1 VVWQGSSAAAL
12 PPMPIGLRR
21 EPLPYLPFS
30 NLIPNAFPRGKG
42 NNRETLDACEP
53 GVIVVRA
60 PIMNHTSAVVI
71 LVLLLFG
78 PLAVAKI
85 EHNIELYCLA
95 LGVLATLLGT
105 GFTRELILEA
115 LHEPVA
121 ISVAVIVAA
130 LLFGWTRPG
139 LDRVFRR
146 LRSRV
151 SRPVLT
157 AASVFVIASISS
169 IITAIVG
176 ALVLIEV
183 IGLLHF
189 AGDKRVRVTV
199 AGCFAIG
206 MGAALTPLG
215 EPLSTLAARALDLH
229 FLGLFELLAPWVFP
243 GVLAS
248 SIVAGAFAR
257 GEYEEA
263 PAGMHV
269 RQSYTTIFVQAGKV
283 FAFIAGLVMISHA
296 YGPIANEYVSKMSND
311 LLFWANTVSAA
322 LDNATLVALEVHSM
336 TLPRAREA
344 ILSLLV
350 SGGMLIP
357 GNIPNIVSAGALRI
371 GSAAWA
377 KVGVPM
383 GLVMLGIY
391 FAFIK
396 LLG

>member
-1 VVWQGSSAAAL
+1 
-12 PPMPIGLRR
+12 
-21 EPLPYLPFS
+21 
-30 NLIPNAFPRGKG
+30 
-42 NNRETLDACEP
+42 
-53 GVIVVRA
+53 
-60 PIMNHTSAVVI
+60 MNHASAVVI

-78 PLAVAKI
+78 PLAITLI
-85 EHNIELYCLA
+85 EHNIELYCLG
-95 LGVLATLLGT
+95 LGLLATLLGT

-121 ISVAVIVAA
+121 ISIAVIVAA
-130 LLFGWTRPG
+130 LLFGWVRPG
-139 LDRVFRR
+139 LDTVFGR
-146 LRSRV
+146 LRKRV

-157 AASVFVIASISS
+157 AAAIFVIASISS
-169 IITAIVG
+169 FITAIVG
-176 ALVLIEV
+176 ALVLVEV

-189 AGDKRVRVTV
+189 AGDKRIRVAV

-206 MGAALTPLG
+206 MGASLTPLG
-215 EPLSTLAARALDLH
+215 EPLSTLAARALNLS
-229 FLGLFELLAPWVFP
+229 FFGLFDLLAPWVFP

-248 SIVAGAFAR
+248 SIIAGVFAR
-257 GEYEEA
+257 GDYDEV
-263 PAGMHV
+263 PAGAAA
-269 RQSYTTIFVQAGKV
+269 RQSYAAIFIQAAKV
-283 FAFIAGLVMISHA
+283 FAFIAGLVLISHA

-344 ILSLLV
+344 ILALLI

-377 KVGVPM
+377 KIGVPI

-391 FAFIK
+391 FAVLK
-396 LLG
+396 LAS

>member
-1 VVWQGSSAAAL
+1 
-12 PPMPIGLRR
+12 
-21 EPLPYLPFS
+21 
-30 NLIPNAFPRGKG
+30 
-42 NNRETLDACEP
+42 
-53 GVIVVRA
+53 
-60 PIMNHTSAVVI
+60 MNHASAVVI
-71 LVLLLFG
+71 LALLLLG
-78 PLAVAKI
+78 PLAVTAI

-105 GFTRELILEA
+105 GFTRELIFEA

-121 ISVAVIVAA
+121 ISIAVMVAA
-130 LLFGWTRPG
+130 LLFGWLRPG
-139 LDRVFRR
+139 LDRVFER
-146 LRSRV
+146 LRQQV

-176 ALVLIEV
+176 ALVLVEV
-183 IGLLHF
+183 IGLLHL

-215 EPLSTLAARALDLH
+215 EPLSTLAARALDLE
-229 FLGLFELLAPWVFP
+229 FMGLFHLLAPWVFP
-243 GVLAS
+243 GVLVS

-257 GEYEEA
+257 GEYDDA
-263 PAGMHV
+263 PAGAHV
-269 RQSYTTIFVQAGKV
+269 RQTYGAIFFQAGKV
-283 FAFIAGLVMISHA
+283 FAFIAGLVMISSA
-296 YGPIANEYVSKMSND
+296 YGPIANEYVSRMSND

-344 ILSLLV
+344 ILSLLI

-377 KVGVPM
+377 KIGVPM

-391 FAFIK
+391 FAVIK
-396 LLG
+396 ILS

>member
-1 VVWQGSSAAAL
+1 
-12 PPMPIGLRR
+12 
-21 EPLPYLPFS
+21 
-30 NLIPNAFPRGKG
+30 
-42 NNRETLDACEP
+42 
-53 GVIVVRA
+53 
-60 PIMNHTSAVVI
+60 MNHASAVVI
-71 LVLLLFG
+71 LALLLFG
-78 PLAVAKI
+78 PLAVTKI

-95 LGVLATLLGT
+95 LGVLATILGT
-105 GFTRELILEA
+105 GFTRELVLDA
-115 LHEPVA
+115 LHEPIA
-121 ISVAVIVAA
+121 ISIAVIVAA
-130 LLFGWTRPG
+130 LLFGWTRPS
-139 LDRVFRR
+139 LDRGFRH
-146 LRSRV
+146 LRRRV

-157 AASVFVIASISS
+157 AASIFVIASISS

-183 IGLLHF
+183 IDLLHF
-189 AGDKRVRVTV
+189 PNDKRVQVTV
-199 AGCFAIG
+199 AGCFAVG

-229 FLGLFELLAPWVFP
+229 FMGLFELLAPWVFP

-248 SIVAGAFAR
+248 SIMAGVFAR
-257 GEYEEA
+257 GEYAEA
-263 PAGMHV
+263 PAGAHM
-269 RQSYTTIFVQAGKV
+269 RQSYATIFVQAAKV
-283 FAFIAGLVMISHA
+283 FAFIAGLVLISHA
-296 YGPIANEYVSKMSND
+296 YGPIANEYVSKLSND

-371 GSAAWA
+371 GSASWA
-377 KVGVPM
+377 KIGVPM

-391 FAFIK
+391 FAVIK

>member
-1 VVWQGSSAAAL
+1 
-12 PPMPIGLRR
+12 
-21 EPLPYLPFS
+21 
-30 NLIPNAFPRGKG
+30 
-42 NNRETLDACEP
+42 
-53 GVIVVRA
+53 
-60 PIMNHTSAVVI
+60 MNHASAVAI

-95 LGVLATLLGT
+95 LGVLATILGA
-105 GFTRELILEA
+105 GFTPELVSEA

-130 LLFGWTRPG
+130 FLFGRTRRM

-146 LRSRV
+146 LRMRV

-157 AASVFVIASISS
+157 AASIFVIASISS
-169 IITAIVG
+169 VITAIVA
-176 ALVLIEV
+176 ALVLVEV
-183 IGLLHF
+183 TGLLHF
-189 AGDKRVRVTV
+189 ARDKRVRVTV

-206 MGAALTPLG
+206 LGASLTPLG
-215 EPLSTLAARALDLH
+215 EPLSTLAAGALNLG
-229 FLGLFELLAPWVFP
+229 FFGLFHLLAPWVFP

-257 GEYEEA
+257 GEYDEA
-263 PAGMHV
+263 PAGAHV
-269 RQSYTTIFVQAGKV
+269 HQSYTAIFVQAAKV
-283 FAFIAGLVMISHA
+283 FAFIAGLVLISSA

-322 LDNATLVALEVHSM
+322 LDNATLVALEVHRM
-336 TLPRAREA
+336 AIPRAREA
-344 ILSLLV
+344 ILALLV

-377 KVGVPM
+377 KLGVPM

-391 FAFIK
+391 FAVIK
-396 LLG
+396 LLS

>member
-1 VVWQGSSAAAL
+1 
-12 PPMPIGLRR
+12 
-21 EPLPYLPFS
+21 
-30 NLIPNAFPRGKG
+30 
-42 NNRETLDACEP
+42 
-53 GVIVVRA
+53 
-60 PIMNHTSAVVI
+60 MNHVSAVVI
-71 LVLLLFG
+71 LALLLFG
-78 PLAVAKI
+78 PLAITTI

-105 GFTRELILEA
+105 GFTRELILDA
-115 LHEPVA
+115 LHEPIA
-121 ISVAVIVAA
+121 ISIAVIVAA
-130 LLFGWTRPG
+130 LLFGWTRPA
-139 LDRVFRR
+139 LDRGFRH
-146 LRSRV
+146 LRRRV

-157 AASVFVIASISS
+157 AASIFVIASISS
-169 IITAIVG
+169 VITAIVG

-189 AGDKRVRVTV
+189 ASDKRVRVTV
-199 AGCFAIG
+199 AGCFAIA
-206 MGAALTPLG
+206 MGASLTPLG

-229 FLGLFELLAPWVFP
+229 FMGLFELLAPWILP

-248 SIVAGAFAR
+248 SIIAGAFAR
-257 GEYEEA
+257 GEYAEA
-263 PAGMHV
+263 PAGVHMQ
-269 RQSYTTIFVQAGKV
+269 QSYTTIFVQAAKV
-283 FAFIAGLVMISHA
+283 FAFIAGLVLISHA

-322 LDNATLVALEVHSM
+322 LDNATLVALEIHSM

-377 KVGVPM
+377 KIGVPM

-391 FAFIK
+391 FAVIK
-396 LLG
+396 LAG

>member
-1 VVWQGSSAAAL
+1 
-12 PPMPIGLRR
+12 
-21 EPLPYLPFS
+21 
-30 NLIPNAFPRGKG
+30 
-42 NNRETLDACEP
+42 
-53 GVIVVRA
+53 
-60 PIMNHTSAVVI
+60 MNHASAVVI
-71 LVLLLFG
+71 LALLLFG
-78 PLAVAKI
+78 PLAVTRI
-85 EHNIELYCLA
+85 EHNIEIYCLA

-105 GFTRELILEA
+105 GFTRDLILKA
-115 LHEPVA
+115 IHEPIA
-121 ISVAVIVAA
+121 ISIAVIVAA
-130 LLFGWTRPG
+130 LVFGWTG
-139 LDRVFRR
+139 SMLERVFGR
-146 LRSRV
+146 LRCRV

-169 IITAIVG
+169 ITTAIVG
-176 ALVLIEV
+176 ALVLVEV
-183 IGLLHF
+183 IGLLHL

-229 FLGLFELLAPWVFP
+229 FMGLFYLLAPWVFP

-248 SIVAGAFAR
+248 SIIAGLFAR
-257 GEYEEA
+257 GDYDEA
-263 PAGMHV
+263 PAAAQV
-269 RQSYTTIFVQAGKV
+269 RQTYSAIFFQAGKV
-283 FAFIAGLVMISHA
+283 FAFIAGLVMISSA
-296 YGPIANEYVSKMSND
+296 YGPIANEYISKMSND

-322 LDNATLVALEVHSM
+322 LDNATLVALEVHRM

-377 KVGVPM
+377 KIGVPM

-391 FAFIK
+391 FALIK
-396 LLG
+396 FSG

>member
-1 VVWQGSSAAAL
+1 GS
-12 PPMPIGLRR
+12 
-21 EPLPYLPFS
+21 EF
-30 NLIPNAFPRGKG
+30 
-42 NNRETLDACEP
+42 
-53 GVIVVRA
+53 RA
-60 PIMNHTSAVVI
+60 HLMNHIAAILI

-85 EHNIELYCLA
+85 EHNIELFCFA
-95 LGVLATLLGT
+95 LGLLATLLGT
-105 GFTRELILEA
+105 GFTRQLILDA
-115 LHEPVA
+115 LHEPIA
-121 ISVAVIVAA
+121 ISIAVVVAA
-130 LLFGWTRPG
+130 LLFRWARPR
-139 LDRVFRR
+139 LDTVFGH
-146 LRSRV
+146 LRGRV

-157 AASVFVIASISS
+157 AASVFAIASISS

-176 ALVLIEV
+176 ALVLVEV

-189 AGDKRVRVTV
+189 ATDKRVRVTV

-206 MGAALTPLG
+206 MGASLTPIG

-248 SIVAGAFAR
+248 SIVAGVFAR
-257 GEYEEA
+257 GEYSEA
-263 PAGMHV
+263 GAGAHV
-269 RQSYTTIFVQAGKV
+269 QQSYGAILLQAGKV
-283 FAFIAGLVMISHA
+283 FAFIAGLVLISHA
-296 YGPIANEYVSKMSND
+296 YGPIANEYVSVMSND

-377 KVGVPM
+377 KIGVPM
-383 GLVMLGIY
+383 GLVLLGIY
-391 FAFIK
+391 FAVLK
-396 LLG
+396 LPG